1 MTDVETTANGLA
13 IGPLHPTIGLEIRG
27 LAPAIPL
34 DDALMDELRMLF
46 DRYSVLVFPD
56 LDITED
62 FQRYLVYGLIQAP
75 LPGAD
80 DAPERNH
87 RDGPMLV
94 SNKEEGGAA
103 PYGRLLFHCDT
114 MWAEEPQELLS
125 LYGYHVDQPSVPTL
139 FADMLHAWDT
149 LPDDLRARVGHL
161 EARQGFEHR
170 YANRGGDD
178 DVIDTYYE
186 ESRWTVTPIARPHP
200 RNGRTALFVSQQVTL
215 NLVGVEPEEN
225 EEILEALFAHL
236 YAPENILT
244 HQWRTGD
251 LVIWD
256 NLAVQHARGT
266 VALEGPERT
275 LRKVFG
281 PMGTKGR
288 MDLRPT
294 YSKVADA

>member
-1 MTDVETTANGLA
+1 MADVETTANGLELR
-13 IGPLHPTIGLEIRG
+13 PLHPTIGLEIRG
-27 LAPAIPL
+27 LEPRIPL
-34 DDALMDELRMLF
+34 DDALMDELRALF
-46 DRYSVLVFPD
+46 DRYAVLVFPD

-62 FQRYLVYGLIQAP
+62 FQRSLVYSLIQAP
-75 LPGAD
+75 LPGAGGP
-80 DAPERNH
+80 PERAE
-87 RDGPMLV
+87 RGGPMLV

-139 FADMLHAWDT
+139 FADMMHAWDT
-149 LPDDLRARVGHL
+149 LPDDLRARVEPL

-170 YANRGGDD
+170 YANRGGDE
-178 DVIDTYYE
+178 DVIDIYYE

-215 NLVGVEPEEN
+215 DLVGVEPDEN

-281 PMGTKGR
+281 PMGTKGT
-288 MDLRPT
+288 MNLRPT
-294 YSKVADA
+294 YSKVAGR

>member
-1 MTDVETTANGLA
+1 MSELKVR
-13 IGPLHPTIGLEIRG
+13 PLHPALGAAVEGLE
-27 LAPAIPL
+27 PAIPL
-34 DDALMDELRMLF
+34 DDETIAQLREAFDERG
-46 DRYSVLVFPD
+46 VLVFRD
-56 LDITED
+56 LDIDEE
-62 FQRYLVYGLIQAP
+62 FQRYLVFTLIGQAP
-75 LPGAD
+75 PAV
-80 DAPERNH
+80 APEHTNRS
-87 RDGPMLV
+87 GPMLV
-94 SNKEEGGAA
+94 SNKADGGAA

-139 FADMLHAWDT
+139 FADMLHAWET
-149 LPDDLRARVGHL
+149 LPADLRARVEHL
-161 EARQGFEHR
+161 EARQGFEHK
-170 YANRGGDD
+170 YANRGGDA

-186 ESRWTVTPIARPHP
+186 ESRWTVTPVARPHP

-215 NLVGVEPEEN
+215 DLVGVPADEN

-236 YAPENILT
+236 YSPDNILT
-244 HQWRTGD
+244 HEWRTGD

-266 VALEGPERT
+266 VKLEGPERT

-281 PMGTKGR
+281 PMGDKGR

-294 YSKVADA
+294 YSKVAPRRGAR